1 MKMTM
6 TNDRQWTALRLEC
19 QSRTRRDKYI
29 AGRLVFNEKGEYQY
43 FWPENGPKP
52 QLPIRVT
59 LILLD
64 QTIRVSL
71 RTFLG
76 YADPKPKD

>member
-1 MKMTM
+1 MTEPAGL
-6 TNDRQWTALRLEC
+6 QWTALRIEC

-29 AGRLVFNEKGEYQY
+29 AGRLVFNDKGEYQY
-43 FWPENGPKP
+43 FYSEIGLKP

-64 QTIRVSL
+64 QTLRVSL
-71 RTFLG
+71 RTFLS
-76 YADPKPKD
+76 YADPKPKEN